1 MRLRRSLL
9 YMPGSDW
16 RKIEKAARQLNA
28 DCVCMDLEDGVAL
41 DRKAEARQTVA
52 RALQT
57 LDFGHSER
65 LVRVNALDTPL
76 YSADLEA
83 VVPLHPDGIVLPKV
97 SDAARLQALDA
108 QLSELER
115 AAGIAAGST
124 PLLAIIE
131 SAAGVVHLREIAQAS
146 PRLVALIFG
155 AEDFATTIGAV
166 PTPHNTE
173 VLYARSKVA
182 TYAAAFGL
190 QAIDIVYTNFRDAE
204 GLARETQQGLEM
216 GFSGKQLIH
225 PAQIEIVHQV
235 YTPSAEEIEQARR
248 VVQAFE
254 EQQAAGAGAFALDG
268 RMIDMPLVQQARR
281 VLERAQAAG
290 QSSEEEQMR
299 IG

>member
-16 RKIEKAARQLNA
+16 RKIEKAARELEA

-41 DRKAEARQTVA
+41 DRKAEARETVA

-57 LDFGHSER
+57 LDFGRSER
-65 LVRVNALDTPL
+65 LVRLNALDTPL
-76 YSADLEA
+76 YTADLETVA
-83 VVPLHPDGIVLPKV
+83 PLRPDGIVLPKV
-97 SDAARLQALDA
+97 NSAESLRTLDA
-108 QLSELER
+108 QLSEVER

-124 PLLAIIE
+124 SLLAIIE
-131 SAAGVVHLREIAQAS
+131 TAAGVVHLREIVQAS

-155 AEDFATTIGAV
+155 AEDFATSLGAV
-166 PTPHNTE
+166 RTSHNTE

-190 QAIDIVYTNFRDAE
+190 QAIDIVYTNFRDAK
-204 GLARETQQGLEM
+204 GLEREARQGLEM
-216 GFSGKQLIH
+216 GFAGKQLIH
-225 PAQIEIVHQV
+225 PAQIAVVHQV
-235 YTPSAEEIEQARR
+235 YAPSAEEVKWAQR

-254 EQQAAGAGAFALDG
+254 AQQAAGAGAFALDG

-281 VLERAQAAG
+281 VLERAQAAD
-290 QSSEEEQMR
+290 
-299 IG
+299 

>member
-16 RKIEKAARQLNA
+16 RKIEKAARELEA

-41 DRKAEARQTVA
+41 DRKAEARETVA

-57 LDFGHSER
+57 LDFGRSER
-65 LVRVNALDTPL
+65 LVRLNALDTPL
-76 YSADLEA
+76 YTADLETVA
-83 VVPLHPDGIVLPKV
+83 PLRPDGIVLPKV
-97 SDAARLQALDA
+97 NSAESLRTLDA
-108 QLSELER
+108 QLSEVER

-124 PLLAIIE
+124 SLLAIIE
-131 SAAGVVHLREIAQAS
+131 TAAGVVHLREIVQAS

-155 AEDFATTIGAV
+155 AEDFATSLGAV
-166 PTPHNTE
+166 RTSHNTE

-190 QAIDIVYTNFRDAE
+190 QAIDIVYTNFRDAK
-204 GLARETQQGLEM
+204 GLEREARQGLEM
-216 GFSGKQLIH
+216 GFAGKQLIH
-225 PAQIEIVHQV
+225 PAQIAVVHQV
-235 YTPSAEEIEQARR
+235 YAPSAEEVKWAQR

-254 EQQAAGAGAFALDG
+254 AQQAAGVGAFALDG

-281 VLERAQAAG
+281 VLERAQAAD
-290 QSSEEEQMR
+290 
-299 IG
+299 